1 HFRIELSEFDD
12 ITLSNRTIKPI
23 KLKSVNNTEVEVD
36 VGKINYK
43 YEAFQFILKA
53 QVKIL
58 ILKKHFPKEYASLW
72 ILFINSNSSNNEE
85 LLSDITKREDEEWIK
100 LRKEPFFQK
109 YENVFF
115 NEFIK
120 DTRTIPMNDS
130 VIMRYLVVIL
140 YLGCIW
146 LRMPIL
152 ISDFHYWLCHEEIPY
167 NTAVYCVP
175 ESILKKISKLD
186 HLIFKPKVI

>member
-1 HFRIELSEFDD
+1 M
-12 ITLSNRTIKPI
+12 
-23 KLKSVNNTEVEVD
+23 
-36 VGKINYK
+36 
-43 YEAFQFILKA
+43 
-53 QVKIL
+53 
-58 ILKKHFPKEYASLW
+58 
-72 ILFINSNSSNNEE
+72 FINSNSSNNDE
-85 LLSDITKREDEEWIK
+85 LLSDVSKRESEEWEK

-130 VIMRYLVVIL
+130 IIIRYLVVIL

-152 ISDFHYWLCHEEIPY
+152 ISDFH
-167 NTAVYCVP
+167 
-175 ESILKKISKLD
+175 
-186 HLIFKPKVI
+186 